1 MNEEASKKLANLSPD
16 EKRALLARLLR
27 EKANA
32 GQPPHNNGAHSPADG
47 NGARSSPSAGGLPA
61 SDGRAGSPDGEVQA
75 WASLSHGQR
84 ALWFLYRLA
93 PDSTA
98 YNLLYSAR
106 VSSALDIP
114 TLQRSLQALVRR
126 YPILTATYT
135 MQGNEPV
142 QRFHPHQQI
151 QAEVI
156 DASSWSKAELDQRL
170 FEEGNRP
177 FDLEKGPILR
187 IQLFQRSSQE
197 AILALTVHH
206 IALDFWS
213 LDILM
218 DELYLLYAA
227 ERAGSQAPL
236 PPPGSPFTAYVR
248 WQSEMLAG
256 REGEQH
262 WTYWQQKLAGEL
274 PMLSLPTDRPRPAV
288 QTYRGSSHSFPLSDA
303 LTRQLRALAVSEK
316 VTLYMLVLAAFK
328 TLLYRYTHQNDILVG
343 TPMLGRSRA
352 DLERIVGYLVNPT
365 VLRTDLSGN
374 PSFRELIGRVRQTV
388 VGALDHQDYPFAL
401 LVERLQPKRDPSYSP
416 LFQSLF
422 IWDKP
427 RSRNEQEL
435 ALLEQN
441 GISTRLT
448 QQLKL
453 EPYIMGQQGAPF
465 DITLTIFEVDGSL
478 SADFRYNVDLFDAST
493 IARMEQ
499 HFVSLLEGAV
509 AQPDQP
515 ILNLPLLTEAERHQ
529 ILVEWN
535 ATARPYPDHSCIH
548 QLIEAQV
555 EKTPDAESV
564 TFEGTTLSYREL
576 NRRANLLAR
585 DLQQLGVGPDVM
597 VGVCMERSVEMVV
610 ALLGIL
616 KAGGAYV
623 PLDPAYPQERLA
635 YMIADSQV
643 PVLLTQSS
651 IVEHLPQIDA
661 QVLSLDAGWGAENS
675 EVVPNPVSGVQPDHL
690 MYMIYTSGSTGK
702 PKGVMNNHR
711 GLANRLHWM
720 QQEYQLTTA
729 DRVMQKTPF
738 SFDVSVW
745 EFFWP
750 LLTGACL
757 VVARPG
763 GHQDPAYLVSLIN
776 DQRVTTMHFVP
787 SMLHA
792 FLLEPN
798 VEQCAS
804 LKRVICSGE
813 ALSSDVQ
820 ERFFARLDAELHNLY
835 GPTEAAIDVTYW
847 ACQRGSRDLVVPI
860 GRPIA
865 NIQIYILD
873 EAMQPVP
880 VGVPGELYI
889 GGVGVA
895 RGYHNRPE
903 LTAEKFIRDPFSQQ
917 EGARLFKT
925 GDLVRYRAD
934 GAIEFLG
941 RIDFQVKIR
950 GFRIELGEIEAAL
963 KQHPAVKEV
972 VVTAREDTPG
982 NKRLVAYLVP
992 TQATSTRR
1000 EDGATPVL
1008 LSSQEAGFSIEE
1020 LRNFLKDKLPFYM
1033 VPAAFLFLD
1042 AMPLLPNGKVNR
1054 KALPAPDMSRPD
1066 LEEAF
1071 VAPRTPTEERLA
1083 RIWSEVLGLEKIG
1096 IRDNYFDLGGAS
1108 IQSLEII
1115 SKASEAGLKL
1125 ALESLFEFQTIEELA
1140 TAIDSG
1146 ASASAPAELSSSAAN
1161 GETAFAADEPTRTS
1175 PAPVALPA
1183 REPDDG
1189 NMVIESLGVYLPPK
1203 SVTTDEL
1210 LQGCVKPIRFP
1221 LARLTGIKSRRMA
1234 GETEFSIDLAK
1245 QAIADCL
1252 AKSKYNPEDI
1262 DLLICGNISRYN
1274 RPNIYISFEPSNAIQ
1289 LQRYFGFTNAIVF
1302 DIDNACTGL
1311 FTAVEIIDAFLKA
1324 GLIRRG
1330 MAVSGEY
1337 ISHLSVTAQKEL
1349 EGFMDSRLACLT
1361 VGDAGAALIL
1371 ERTPNKQ
1378 VGFHDFELFTLGS
1391 YSRDCIG
1398 KATDK
1403 EHGGGIMYTDAV
1415 RVSAVNMKYAVA
1427 HAAQIIARSGWPHD
1441 AFQHIIIHQTSS
1453 TTIRDAAREIN
1464 SYFGKEVCTQ
1474 DNVINNIAE
1483 RGNTAT
1489 TTQMVA
1495 IVDHVR
1501 SNRIQSGDNAVF
1513 GITGSGATIGSAIYT
1528 FDDLPDRIRRF
1539 EAGQYVP
1546 EKVVSE
1552 PFVRPLL
1559 PAAQRIRIE
1568 SVGTVPLDGE
1578 VKKEAIE
1585 LGRVAGENCLTA
1597 SSYERQDIDLV
1608 LYSGVYR
1615 DELMCEPAIASILE
1629 GDLKIN
1635 DAIETPEEKKTF
1647 AFDVFNGTVGF
1658 LNACYTAISMIHA
1671 RKANNA
1677 LILAAEI
1684 ENNKVIYPSELLGI
1698 EETGSALILDKSPD
1712 GTTGFGNFVFKYFT
1726 DYIEAFDAHTE
1737 LRNGKMTMR
1746 FVQDPRLLDYYL
1758 QCIQDT
1764 VSELLAVEGLDLS
1777 QIKVVL
1783 PPQISTAFI
1792 DSLSEAM
1799 QVSREKFVDVQ
1810 SQHDLFTSSLP
1821 YALQYARD
1829 HQLVQPGDVALLI
1842 SVGSGIQVG
1851 CATYYF

>member
-1 MNEEASKKLANLSPD
+1 MNEEASKSFANLSPD

-27 EKANA
+27 EKAKA
-32 GQPPHNNGAHSPADG
+32 GQTSLDNGAGASADG
-47 NGARSSPSAGGLPA
+47 K
-61 SDGRAGSPDGEVQA
+61 AGSPNGKAAEVQE
-75 WASLSHGQR
+75 WSPLSHGQR
-84 ALWFLYRLA
+84 ALWFLYRLSS
-93 PDSTA
+93 DSTA
-98 YNLLYSAR
+98 YNLLYTAR

-114 TLQRSLQALVRR
+114 ILQRSLQALVRR

-142 QRFHPHQQI
+142 QRFHPQQQI

-156 DASSWSKAELDQRL
+156 DASSWSMTELDQRL
-170 FEEGNRP
+170 SEEGNRP

-187 IQLFQRSSQE
+187 IQLFQRSTQE

-227 ERAGSQAPL
+227 ERIGTQAPL

-256 REGEQH
+256 REGEPL
-262 WTYWQQKLAGEL
+262 WTYWQQKLTGEL
-274 PMLSLPTDRPRPAV
+274 PMLSLPTDRPRPPV
-288 QTYRGSSHSFPLSDA
+288 QTYRGSSHSFPLSDT
-303 LTRQLRALAVSEK
+303 LTRQLRALAASEK
-316 VTLYMLVLAAFK
+316 VTLYMIVLAAFK
-328 TLLYRYTHQNDILVG
+328 TLLYRYTHQDDILVG

-365 VLRTDLSGN
+365 VLRTDLTGN
-374 PSFRELIGRVRQTV
+374 PSFRELLGRVRQTV
-388 VGALDHQDYPFAL
+388 VGALDHQDFPFAL

-416 LFQSLF
+416 LFQTLF

-427 RSRNEQEL
+427 RSRNEQAL
-435 ALLEQN
+435 ALLGQN

-465 DITLTIFEVDGSL
+465 DITLTVFEVESSL

-499 HFVSLLEGAV
+499 HFASLLEGAV
-509 AQPDQP
+509 AQPDLP

-529 ILVEWN
+529 ILVDWN
-535 ATARPYPDHSCIH
+535 DTGRDYPDHACIH

-555 EKTPDAESV
+555 EQTPDVEAV

-585 DLQQLGVGPDVM
+585 DLQTLGVGPDVM
-597 VGVCMERSVEMVV
+597 VGVCMERSIEMVV

-635 YMIADSQV
+635 YMIEDSQV
-643 PVLLTQSS
+643 PVLLTQSA
-651 IVEHLPQIDA
+651 IVERLPQVDA
-661 QVLSLDAGWGAENS
+661 QILSLDAGWGASSTE
-675 EVVPNPVSGVQPDHL
+675 EIANPVSGVQPDHL

-745 EFFWP
+745 EFFWS

-763 GHQDPAYLVSLIN
+763 GHQDPAYLVSLIRE
-776 DQRVTTMHFVP
+776 QRVTTMHFVP

-798 VEQCAS
+798 LEQCTS

-813 ALSSDVQ
+813 VLPADVQ
-820 ERFFARLDAELHNLY
+820 KRFFARLGAELHNLY

-847 ACQRGSRDLVVPI
+847 ACQRASRDLVVPI

-865 NIQIYILD
+865 NTQIYILD

-880 VGVPGELYI
+880 VGVAGELYI

-903 LTAEKFIRDPFSQQ
+903 LTAEKFIHDPFSRK

-925 GDLVRYRAD
+925 GDLVRYRVG

-963 KQHPAVKEV
+963 SLHLAVKEV

-992 TQATSTRR
+992 TQIVSVQR
-1000 EDGATPVL
+1000 EDNATPAL
-1008 LSSQEAGFSIEE
+1008 LSPQEAGLSIEE

-1054 KALPAPDMSRPD
+1054 KALPLPDVSRPD

-1071 VAPRTPTEERLA
+1071 VAPRTPTEEKLA
-1083 RIWSEVLGLEKIG
+1083 RIWADVLGLEKIG

-1115 SKASEAGLKL
+1115 SKAGEAGLTF

-1140 TAIDSG
+1140 AAIDS
-1146 ASASAPAELSSSAAN
+1146 SASTPSEPASSISASETVPAIDALLQVAPM
-1161 GETAFAADEPTRTS
+1161 PVVV
-1175 PAPVALPA
+1175 PAI
-1183 REPDDG
+1183 EPDDG
-1189 NMVIESLGVYLPPK
+1189 NMLIESLGVYLPPK
-1203 SVTTDEL
+1203 SVTTEEL

-1274 RPNIYISFEPSNAIQ
+1274 RPNIYISFEPSNAIL

-1337 ISHLSVTAQKEL
+1337 ISHIALTAQKEL

-1427 HAAQIIARSGWPHD
+1427 HAAQIIARSGWSHD

-1474 DNVINNIAE
+1474 ENVINNIAE

-1495 IVDHVR
+1495 IMDHIH
-1501 SNRIQSGDNAVF
+1501 SNRIQSGDNVVF

-1528 FDDLPDRIRRF
+1528 FDDLPDRIRRV
-1539 EAGQYVP
+1539 EAGLYTP
-1546 EKVVSE
+1546 EKVSPE

-1559 PAAQRIRIE
+1559 PANRRVRIE
-1568 SVGTVPLDGE
+1568 SVGTVPLDTE
-1578 VKKEAIE
+1578 VKKEVFE
-1585 LGRVAGENCLTA
+1585 LGRVAGENCLAA

-1608 LYSGVYR
+1608 LYAGVYR
-1615 DELMCEPAIASILE
+1615 DELTCEPAIASILE

-1635 DAIETPEEKKTF
+1635 DAIETPEDKKTF
-1647 AFDVFNGTVGF
+1647 AFDVFNGALGF
-1658 LNACYTAISMIHA
+1658 LNACHTAIGMLHA
-1671 RKANNA
+1671 GKANNA
-1677 LILAAEI
+1677 MILAAEI
-1684 ENNKVIYPSELLGI
+1684 ENNREIYPSELLGV

-1726 DYIEAFDAHTE
+1726 DYIEAFDAHSE
-1737 LRNGKMTMR
+1737 MRNGKMTMR
-1746 FVQDPRLLDYYL
+1746 YMQDPRLKDYYL
-1758 QCIQDT
+1758 QCIQAT
-1764 VSELLAVEGLDLS
+1764 VGELLTIEGLDLS

-1783 PPQISTAFI
+1783 PPQISSAFI
-1792 DSLSEAM
+1792 DALSAGM
-1799 QVSREKFVDVQ
+1799 NVGREKFVDVQ
-1810 SQHDLFTSSLP
+1810 NQRDLFTSSLP
-1821 YALQYARD
+1821 YALQSARD
-1829 HQLVQPGDVALLI
+1829 QQLVQPGDVALLI

-1851 CATYYF
+1851 CATYHF